1 MEYHLLAYFSK
12 FKISC
17 FLSSFGEVGFA
28 KLWSPYCPILKSWL
42 PGLHSQVANSTLL
55 FCSLAILQNGRAYI
69 TEWTAQMNF
78 KMLTNLKIS
87 GLSEVWIVF
96 PVCPNFCPQKSDCP
110 HFSFLH
116 MLLPRAPP
124 NHFFFLSL
132 FYLFIVMALWSFRG
146 ALSKFKLPPKLKIA
160 IYWEQIARFWL
171 ELGSSLNFMRIT
183 SSDAFIEL

>member
-1 MEYHLLAYFSK
+1 L
-12 FKISC
+12 
-17 FLSSFGEVGFA
+17 
-28 KLWSPYCPILKSWL
+28 
-42 PGLHSQVANSTLL
+42 
-55 FCSLAILQNGRAYI
+55 
-69 TEWTAQMNF
+69 NF
-78 KMLTNLKIS
+78 F
-87 GLSEVWIVF
+87 F

-132 FYLFIVMALWSFRG
+132 FYLFIVMALWSLRG